1 VLALIIPL
9 YLIVR
14 VACSGA
20 WPPVRWVN
28 CTMAIQPQE
37 S

>member
-1 VLALIIPL
+1 LVIPL
-9 YLIVR
+9 YLIGR
-14 VACSGA
+14 VACPGS

-28 CTMAIQPQE
+28 CTMAIQALG